1 MIRRPARSM
10 RLLLSQPFSHKY
22 IWSILSS
29 KGRGGKGS
37 WQTIILN
44 QQTNSEA
51 FVILETPDIDSVR
64 NLPDA
69 MFRISESCAAR
80 PAQWYRK
87 NGKYLPIT
95 YAQLALRV
103 RHVASGL
110 MRAGV
115 KPGDRIGLLMEN
127 RPEWAVID
135 YAVLAVGAVTVP
147 LYCSYRPQDMA
158 YVLKD
163 SGASIVFTSG
173 GHLLRDLKKA
183 TTACKTVKHI
193 YATDDADDG
202 TLVRNLAELE
212 GGEPDDAR
220 LQRRLAKIA
229 RDQLATIV
237 YTSGTTANPKGVMLS
252 HGNILTNLE
261 TVPNVIALLREE
273 RMLSFLP
280 LAHTLE
286 RTASHFLPYSY
297 GISVAFAE
305 RPDTVA
311 KNMSE
316 ARPTIMVA
324 VPRMLEVVRSR
335 ILAQVAKQSAF
346 KQKLFHSYF
355 DLAGREHPGPVGG
368 LLLKLLDK
376 LVGEKIRARFGG
388 RLRVMVSGGAPL
400 SPDVF
405 KFFETLKLPIIEGY
419 GLTESAPLLTANP
432 MSDRRIGS
440 VGLPGKGV
448 EIRIAEDG
456 EIIARGGN
464 IMSGYWKNRQA
475 TKETLI
481 DGWLHTGDIGVID
494 ADGYLRIT
502 DRKKDIIVNS
512 GGENI
517 APQRVEGLLVAD
529 AEVDQV
535 VVYGDQKPY
544 LVALVIPNPEACKT
558 WATELGLPETDWDHL
573 CDSPIL
579 KKHLQT
585 RINTMLKPLNPFEQ
599 VRRIHLL
606 HKPFTIES
614 GLMTPTMKIKRRKVY
629 DQYHDTIES
638 LYT

>member
-1 MIRRPARSM
+1 MNLVP
-10 RLLLSQPFSHKY
+10 
-22 IWSILSS
+22 
-29 KGRGGKGS
+29 
-37 WQTIILN
+37 
-44 QQTNSEA
+44 
-51 FVILETPDIDSVR
+51 PDIDSIR
-64 NLPDA
+64 NLPEA
-69 MFRISESCAAR
+69 LFSAAEIAAIR

-87 NGKYLPIT
+87 NGEYLPIT
-95 YAQLALRV
+95 YAQLV
-103 RHVASGL
+103 SHIHHVASGL
-110 MRAGV
+110 MQAGV

-135 YAVLAVGAVTVP
+135 YAILSVGAVTVP
-147 LYCSYRPQDMA
+147 LYCTYRPQDMA

-163 SGASIVFTSG
+163 SGATIVFTSG
-173 GHLLRDLKKA
+173 GHLLRDLQKA
-183 TTACKTVKHI
+183 ADECPAVKRI
-193 YATDDADDG
+193 YAIDEAGDK
-202 TLVRNLAELE
+202 LVHNLTELE
-212 GGEPDDAR
+212 GSDVDEQR
-220 LQRRLAKIA
+220 LNRRLAKIE

-237 YTSGTTANPKGVMLS
+237 YTSGTTANPKGVMLT

-286 RTASHFLPYSY
+286 RTASHFLPYSF

-311 KNMSE
+311 KNMAE

-335 ILAQVAKQSAF
+335 ILSQVAKQSPL
-346 KQKLFHSYF
+346 KQKLFHGYF
-355 DLAGREHPGPVGG
+355 DLAREESPGPIGA

-400 SPDVF
+400 SPEVAE
-405 KFFETLKLPIIEGY
+405 FFETLKLPVLEGY
-419 GLTESAPLLTANP
+419 GLTESAPLLAANP
-432 MSDRRIGS
+432 MHDRRIGS

-448 EIRIAEDG
+448 EIKIAEDG
-456 EIIARGGN
+456 EIIARGNN
-464 IMSGYWKNRQA
+464 IMPGYWKNKKA
-475 TKETLI
+475 TKEALI
-481 DGWLHTGDIGVID
+481 NGWLYTGDVGEFD
-494 ADGYLRIT
+494 KDGYLRIT
-502 DRKKDIIVNS
+502 DRKKDVIVNS

-517 APQRVEGLLVAD
+517 APQRIEGLLVAS
-529 AEVDQV
+529 EEIDQV

-544 LVALVIPNPEACKT
+544 LVALVIPNQETCMA
-558 WATELGLPETDWDHL
+558 WAKQQGLPEADWNHL
-573 CDSPIL
+573 CDSDIFR
-579 KKHLQT
+579 KHLQS
-585 RINTMLKPLNPFEQ
+585 RISAILKPLNSFEQ
-599 VRRIHLL
+599 VRRMQLL

-629 DQYHDTIES
+629 DQYGDALES
-638 LYT
+638 LYA